1 MRSIAH
7 SINTRPSFSMPPRG
21 ACSSFLPV
29 FHLCV
34 LDGLPLHVARRV
46 RPARAERHD
55 MIHHVAGPAVRIP
68 GTPQEI
74 LPGLAAPWNPPTR
87 IGRFVRVRACR
98 RCAVRSS
105 ARRPLSLRSGVAP
118 WSWCRC
124 GVAAAVR
131 GRAGVRCDMR
141 SIASRVP
148 VHVDAAALCVEWR
161 SEDGDRDE
169 GEEKPKEAHRS
180 PKRVGRIDLPVKCQ
194 DR

>member
-1 MRSIAH
+1 MLKGRRPTAVVAKPAPSLRSGQNSLGH
-7 SINTRPSFSMPPRG
+7 GRKRPRPVLVLVVSTRRTGSP
-21 ACSSFLPV
+21 FLAV
-29 FHLCV
+29 LHLPF

-55 MIHHVAGPAVRIP
+55 MVHHVAGPTVRIP

-74 LPGLAAPWNPPTR
+74 IPGLAAPRNAPPR
-87 IGRFVRVRACR
+87 IGRCVRVRACR
-98 RCAVRSS
+98 RCAVVSRG
-105 ARRPLSLRSGVAP
+105 GVGA

-131 GRAGVRCDMR
+131 GRSGVRCDMR

-161 SEDGDRDE
+161 SEDGDRE
-169 GEEKPKEAHRS
+169 ECEEKPKEAH
-180 PKRVGRIDLPVKCQ
+180 
-194 DR
+194 